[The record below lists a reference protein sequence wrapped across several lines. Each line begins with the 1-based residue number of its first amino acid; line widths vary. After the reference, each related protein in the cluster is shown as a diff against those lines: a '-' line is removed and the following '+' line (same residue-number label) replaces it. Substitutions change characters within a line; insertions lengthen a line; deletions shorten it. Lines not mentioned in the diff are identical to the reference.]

1 MIEYE
6 FKQSIYELNAQ
17 NLKWLI
23 LIRLRLPVPNVGS
36 RFVGIMLMSSDF
48 LFPSTILDFTSL
60 ICSLYIPTNVL
71 SHLTL

>member
-6 FKQSIYELNAQ
+6 FKQSIYKKNAH